1 MGRQKVERKIKRR
14 KRFIKFCLFIIV
26 IGISITIMLKS
37 NYFVVDKIEINNNK
51 YVKKE
56 EIIALCDVKGK
67 NIFLLRKDNI
77 SEKIK
82 NNPYIEKVNIKKK
95 LPSTII
101 INVQEKKVKA
111 LIRYDNT
118 FINLDDKGNMI
129 QTVNEFP
136 DGSLPL
142 IEGISVKQYVPGKS
156 IANNNPVYDKVLKT
170 VLSINDYKECKNMFY
185 SINIGDPLRIILTTK
200 NGTQICIGD
209 CSNIEYKL
217 SYAISILNNNEVKKN
232 KGIIEILPEGTAVF
246 RSN

>member
-101 INVQEKKVKA
+101 INVQEK
-111 LIRYDNT
+111 R
-118 FINLDDKGNMI
+118 
-129 QTVNEFP
+129 
-136 DGSLPL
+136 
-142 IEGISVKQYVPGKS
+142 
-156 IANNNPVYDKVLKT
+156 
-170 VLSINDYKECKNMFY
+170 
-185 SINIGDPLRIILTTK
+185 
-200 NGTQICIGD
+200 
-209 CSNIEYKL
+209 
-217 SYAISILNNNEVKKN
+217 
-232 KGIIEILPEGTAVF
+232 
-246 RSN
+246 